1 MQRIRAA
8 HCTSGGRFFYEGQC
22 IDGRDGAVDRAASV
36 GRDELEA
43 DGAEEAAEHLSRSSG
58 PLLEHVLDV
67 VQPVLDPLE
76 KRRAEDIL
84 AAATQ
89 RIGVLGELVDA
100 ALGLD

>member
-1 MQRIRAA
+1 
-8 HCTSGGRFFYEGQC
+8 
-22 IDGRDGAVDRAASV
+22 
-36 GRDELEA
+36 
-43 DGAEEAAEHLSRSSG
+43 
-58 PLLEHVLDV
+58 VLDV